1 MKFRTCKY
9 QLIKTHDYIFL
20 SVHYSARVSNKAST
34 NMHKT
39 KHKERNLP
47 IGFFSWTT
55 LQAGKSERKQKQ
67 SGENQLGRKNTEKW
81 KTNIHENIKNTKQI
95 TMTYHENINNKKQ
108 KSKLLHSTK
117 NGQQGPKTQKNEK
130 LTCMRT
136 KRKHAWDEKKS
147 KTSFVVE
154 KMHNNKT
161 KVEHDGN
168 LAEERTK
175 VKMEEMN
182 DDTT

>member
-67 SGENQLGRKNTEKW
+67 SGENQLGRKNTEK
-81 KTNIHENIKNTKQI
+81 
-95 TMTYHENINNKKQ
+95 
-108 KSKLLHSTK
+108 
-117 NGQQGPKTQKNEK
+117 
-130 LTCMRT
+130 
-136 KRKHAWDEKKS
+136 
-147 KTSFVVE
+147 
-154 KMHNNKT
+154 
-161 KVEHDGN
+161 
-168 LAEERTK
+168 
-175 VKMEEMN
+175 
-182 DDTT
+182 